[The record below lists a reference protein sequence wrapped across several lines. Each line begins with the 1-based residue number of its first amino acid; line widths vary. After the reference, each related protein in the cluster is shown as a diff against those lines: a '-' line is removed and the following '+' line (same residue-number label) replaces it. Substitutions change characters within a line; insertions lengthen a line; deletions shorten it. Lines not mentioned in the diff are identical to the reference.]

1 MKNEEKQ
8 KNVQEQLLL
17 EQEIH
22 AKILEMEQEAYV
34 FPKRMGKKDYLLTL
48 AVVVLCLVGIV
59 AGGFLG

>member
-22 AKILEMEQEAYV
+22 AKILEMEQEGYV

>member
-17 EQEIH
+17 EQELN

-34 FPKRMGKKDYLLTL
+34 FPKRMGKKDYLFTL
-48 AVVVLCLVGIV
+48 AVVVFCLAGII